1 MTFANHRSIAA
12 SLDQNNGN
20 IDKNLDK
27 NLSAMSTEAAPGMEV
42 EDSVSNLFTPE
53 FWQEQLQWL
62 LQIAVNAGLALVFAL
77 IILLI
82 GWIIIKI
89 IIWYALH
96 CMFQY

>member
-1 MTFANHRSIAA
+1 
-12 SLDQNNGN
+12 
-20 IDKNLDK
+20 
-27 NLSAMSTEAAPGMEV
+27 MSTEAAPGMEV